1 MNVKSMMV
9 GFMAAAWTASGA
21 TAFPI
26 DPFVGAAARAAAL
39 VQPGST
45 PQTPPAPSITKQAEA
60 KKGSLDDRATDGKT
74 RAAVI
79 TFGCEKYGDMVGI
92 YAVADVYRRV
102 MKDLKD
108 EKVDIVV
115 VRVKSGGG
123 YLLEIQKLSDVFHN
137 EYKNDFRLVAW
148 IDSAI
153 SAAAM
158 SAHCFEE
165 IYFTPQGNYG
175 ACTGWSGRLQAMK
188 GLELEEALL
197 MMEKISARG
206 NHDHRIM
213 RAMQISGKDEESAEL
228 KISPPWGALSANIN
242 SETGEVEF
250 FQDTTTG
257 SIVLNPSGGVNVL
270 TFNAITAEKVKFSSG
285 TASTMDELA
294 KAMGLTEVEW
304 VGRKDKE
311 YIWPISRAEDEML
324 RFRKQTKLD
333 ESSLNRYYNN
343 FLNFMQLAQQANDQE
358 RPKFLGQAR
367 TALSQIK
374 NMVKNNPNFALLQWG
389 GPDQFKEWVEEREKE
404 IRELARPRPR

>member
-1 MNVKSMMV
+1 MSVKSMMM
-9 GFMAAAWTASGA
+9 GMMAAAWVAAGACGAS
-21 TAFPI
+21 FEPMI
-26 DPFVGAAARAAAL
+26 AAATKTAMI
-39 VQPGST
+39 VQPGSA
-45 PQTPPAPSITKQAEA
+45 PQTSPATTGNPEV

-79 TFGCEKYGDMVGI
+79 TFGCEKYGDTVGI

-102 MKDLKD
+102 IKELKD

-115 VRVKSGGG
+115 VRIKSGGG
-123 YLLEIQKLSDVFHN
+123 YLLEIQRLSDVFHN
-137 EYKNDFRLVAW
+137 EYKKDFRLVAW

-158 SAHCFEE
+158 SAHAFEE

-175 ACTGWSGRLQAMK
+175 ACTGWSGALQAVK
-188 GLELEEALL
+188 GPELEQVLL

-206 NHDHRIM
+206 NHDPKIM

-228 KISPPWGALSANIN
+228 KISPPWGALSANIDPD
-242 SETGEVEF
+242 TGKVEF
-250 FQDTTTG
+250 FQDATTG
-257 SIVLNPSGGVNVL
+257 SVVLNPAGGVNVL
-270 TFNAITAEKVKFSSG
+270 TFNANTAAKVKFSSG

-343 FLNFMQLAQQANDQE
+343 FLNFMQLAQQANE
-358 RPKFLGQAR
+358 RERGKFLGQAR
-367 TALSQIK
+367 QALNQIK

-389 GPDQFKEWVEEREKE
+389 GPDEFKRWVEEREKD
-404 IRELARPRPR
+404 IRELAKPRSR

>member
-1 MNVKSMMV
+1 MSVKSMMM
-9 GFMAAAWTASGA
+9 GMMAAAWAAAGACGA
-21 TAFPI
+21 TFEPMV
-26 DPFVGAAARAAAL
+26 FAATKTAMI
-39 VQPGST
+39 VQPGSA
-45 PQTPPAPSITKQAEA
+45 PQTPPSTTGTPEV

-79 TFGCEKYGDMVGI
+79 TFGCEKYGDTVGI

-102 MKDLKD
+102 IKELKD

-115 VRVKSGGG
+115 VRIKSGGG
-123 YLLEIQKLSDVFHN
+123 YLLEIQRLSDVFHN
-137 EYKNDFRLVAW
+137 EYKKDFRLVAW

-158 SAHCFEE
+158 SAHAFEE

-175 ACTGWSGRLQAMK
+175 ACTGWSGALKAVK
-188 GLELEEALL
+188 GVELERVLL

-206 NHDHRIM
+206 NHDPKIM

-228 KISPPWGALSANIN
+228 QISPPWGALSANVN
-242 SETGEVEF
+242 PDTGEVEF
-250 FQDTTTG
+250 FQDATTG
-257 SIVLNPSGGVNVL
+257 SIVLNPAGGVNVL
-270 TFNAITAEKVKFSSG
+270 TFNANTAAKVKFSSG

-311 YIWPISRAEDEML
+311 YIWPISKAEDEML

-343 FLNFMQLAQQANDQE
+343 FLNFMQLAQQANDRE
-358 RPKFLGQAR
+358 RGKFLGQAR
-367 TALSQIK
+367 QALNQIK

-389 GPDQFKEWVEEREKE
+389 GPDEFKQWVEEREKD
-404 IRELARPRPR
+404 IRELAKPRPR